1 MEAAAHSA
9 SPFLLY
15 LAFNHVHAPNSCG
28 AHFCGRSL
36 RGPIGDAVEEMD
48 WAVGQV
54 MATVRDPAHGLGENT
69 LIFFT
74 LDNGAPM
81 RPDGNLPLRG
91 YKTSKDFHMGGW
103 RRTARTHAYF
113 TLPAGFL

>member
-1 MEAAAHSA
+1 MEAAAQSA

-28 AHFCGRSL
+28 AGLLRPPFL

-54 MATVRDPAHGLGENT
+54 MATVRDTAHGLGENT

-91 YKTSKDFHMGGW
+91 YKTSIF
-103 RRTARTHAYF
+103 
-113 TLPAGFL
+113 